1 MPNRGTLPCR
11 SALPT
16 PTRRGILGGALAGV
30 GILAGSGLLASMAQA
45 GTYAPRMRVIIDNDF
60 SGDPDGLFQLA
71 HHLASPSV
79 KIPLIIGS
87 HIHVKDF
94 LDHSTTQADNAVT
107 RVQELCAHMSLADI
121 PPVIAGRN
129 QALPAPA
136 SAPSAAAEKIIA
148 EALRTDTKLP
158 LFYVAGAGL
167 TDLTEALLHEPRIAN
182 RMTLIWIGGMEYPDL
197 LPQVPERHDPEY
209 NLTIDLAA
217 ARIVFNDTTIPVWQ
231 IPRNVYRHMLIS
243 MAELEAGLRPAG
255 ALGAYLLAQLDHVRK
270 TVRANL
276 GETYILGDSPLVTLT
291 ALQSS
296 FEPDSS
302 SCRYIVRPTPRLTAT
317 GGYEAAPASRPM
329 RVYCTI
335 DTRLT
340 FADMFA
346 KLSAAARKNI

>member
-1 MPNRGTLPCR
+1 MTGRNVPPHRYVSFR
-11 SALPT
+11 
-16 PTRRGILGGALAGV
+16 PTRRSILGGALAGAGV
-30 GILAGSGLLASMAQA
+30 LAGTGLLPSIAQA
-45 GTYAPRMRVIIDNDF
+45 ASYAPRMRVIIDNDF

-94 LDHSTTQADNAVT
+94 LDHSTTQADNAVA
-107 RVQELCAHMSLADI
+107 RVQELYARMSLADI

-129 QALPAPA
+129 QAQPSQAA
-136 SAPSAAAEKIIA
+136 SPSRAAEKIIA

-167 TDLTEALLHEPRIAN
+167 TDLAEALQREPRIAR

-197 LPQVPERHDPEY
+197 QPQVPERHDPEY
-209 NLTIDLAA
+209 NLTIDLTA
-217 ARIVFNDTTIPVWQ
+217 ARTVFNDTAIPIWQ
-231 IPRNVYRHMLIS
+231 IPRNVYRQMLIS
-243 MAELEAGLRPAG
+243 MAELETGLRPAG
-255 ALGAYLLAQLDHVRK
+255 ALGAYLLAQLDR
-270 TVRANL
+270 VRASVKGNL
-276 GETYILGDSPLVTLT
+276 GETYVLGDSPLVTLT

-302 SCRYIVRPTPRLTAT
+302 SCRYIVRPTPRLTAA
-317 GGYEAAPASRPM
+317 GGYEAAPEARPM

-346 KLSAAARKNI
+346 KLSAAARQKI